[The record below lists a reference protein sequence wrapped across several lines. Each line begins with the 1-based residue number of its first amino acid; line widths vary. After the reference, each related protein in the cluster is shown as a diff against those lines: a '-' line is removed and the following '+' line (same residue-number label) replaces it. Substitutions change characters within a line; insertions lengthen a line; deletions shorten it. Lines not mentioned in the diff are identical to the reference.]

1 MRHTLP
7 LVALCFSIIG
17 LFALTGPTA
26 HAQST
31 QPSVVISQVY
41 GGGGNSGAEYTHDFI
56 ELFNQSESPVLLVGW
71 SVQYASANG
80 ANWQLT
86 ELTGTIPPGGYYL
99 IQQAQGNGGRRPL
112 PTPDATGAIPM
123 SASSGKVVLLSQV
136 ELLARGTSCPEGA
149 AVVDLFGFGGADCFA
164 GASSGPGL
172 DNRNAALRLD
182 DGCEKSGDNGSD
194 FVMAVPS
201 PRNSASTPRS
211 CDPSLEGDPT
221 TASGPLPVTT
231 TLSLR
236 QAISAS
242 VLLPPT
248 PALTT
253 TQEISGASP
262 VLTGTAE
269 VRISQI
275 YGGGGNG
282 GATYTHDFVELHNP
296 GPAAVKVDGWSF
308 QYASATGKTWLVTPL
323 TGTIGVGEYY
333 LIQQAQGNGGT
344 VALSAPDATGE
355 TAMSASSGKV
365 ALVQGIE
372 PLSGSCPSGAAII
385 DFVGY
390 GSANC
395 FEGGAPAPRPSN
407 ARALHRIG
415 ADGQD
420 TDDNREDFVT
430 SAPNPRQLLGGNNR

>member
-1 MRHTLP
+1 MRHNPP
-7 LVALCFSIIG
+7 LAALCFSVICLFG
-17 LFALTGPTA
+17 LMAQMA
-26 HAQST
+26 AAQSA
-31 QPSVVISQVY
+31 QPAVVISQVY
-41 GGGGNSGAEYTHDFI
+41 GGGGNSGADYTHDFI
-56 ELFNQSESPVLLVGW
+56 ELFNRSSQTATLAGW

-80 ANWQLT
+80 SNWQKT
-86 ELTGTIPPGGYYL
+86 ELTGTIRPGGYYL

-112 PTPDATGAIPM
+112 PTPDAVGAIAM
-123 SASSGKVVLLSQV
+123 SASGGKVVLLSQV
-136 ELLARGTSCPEGA
+136 DLLTRGTSCPEGA
-149 AVVDLFGFGGADCFA
+149 AVVELFGFGGADCFA
-164 GASSGPGL
+164 GASPGPGL

-182 DGCEKSGDNGSD
+182 DGCEKSDDNGRD
-194 FVMAVPS
+194 FAVAAPA
-201 PRNSASTPRS
+201 PRNSASIPRS
-211 CDPSLEGDPT
+211 CDLSPPGNPT
-221 TASGPLPVTT
+221 AASDPLPVTT

-242 VLLPPT
+242 VSLLPT

-253 TQEISGASP
+253 TQKISGASP
-262 VLTGTAE
+262 LLTDTSHL
-269 VRISQI
+269 RISQI
-275 YGGGGNG
+275 YGGGGNA

-296 GPAAVKVDGWSF
+296 GPAAVDVNGWSF

-323 TGTIGVGEYY
+323 TGTIAPGGYY
-333 LIQQAQGNGGT
+333 LIQQAQGSGGT

-365 ALVQGIE
+365 ALVQGVE
-372 PLSGSCPSGAAII
+372 PLSGSCPSGAAIV

-407 ARALHRIG
+407 ARALHRMG

-420 TDDNREDFVT
+420 TDDNQDDFVT
-430 SAPNPRQLLGGNNR
+430 SLPAPRQLNGRNAR